1 MSIENVD
8 TGGPEA
14 DKRLDEVLIQDDRLS
29 SGAASAVQADD
40 SGEASP
46 LTTLKS
52 IVLSMDWEI
61 SDAILIEFIQELIRL
76 KTVFQEDAI
85 LVKCLQLLEA
95 IGKYILQK
103 KAQTHPDSIR
113 LLQSIYRDLE
123 ILLLSKGVS
132 ETARRNILADEI
144 AQFKRLKEKLTESSK
159 SASGDYFRKPERP
172 FGYSEPLASGS
183 QPQVRTGQ
191 ESAPMPPH
199 EAFLYAIEEMK
210 KTIQAEFGA
219 IRAELKL
226 WRKER

>member
-1 MSIENVD
+1 MSMENVD
-8 TGGPEA
+8 TGSLEA
-14 DKRLDEVLIQDDRLS
+14 DKRLDEIPIQEERS
-29 SGAASAVQADD
+29 TGPTSAVQMDD
-40 SGEASP
+40 SRQASP

-61 SDAILIEFIQELIRL
+61 SDAILTDFIQELNRL
-76 KTVFQEDAI
+76 KTVLKDDGI
-85 LVKCLQLLEA
+85 LLKCLQLLEA

-132 ETARRNILADEI
+132 ETARRNILADQI
-144 AQFKRLKEKLTESSK
+144 AQFKRLKEKLAEPLKPSP
-159 SASGDYFRKPERP
+159 GDTFRKAEKP
-172 FGYSEPLASGS
+172 FGYAAPLAAES
-183 QPQVRTGQ
+183 QVQVK
-191 ESAPMPPH
+191 SAPDQETMPPH
-199 EAFLYAIEEMK
+199 EAFLFAIEEMK
-210 KTIQAEFGA
+210 KVIQTEFGA

>member
-8 TGGPEA
+8 TGSPEI
-14 DKRLDEVLIQDDRLS
+14 DKRLDELLIQEDRP
-29 SGAASAVQADD
+29 SGLTSAVQADD
-40 SGEASP
+40 TREASQ

-61 SDAILIEFIQELIRL
+61 SDAILAEFIQELNRL
-76 KTVFQEDAI
+76 KTVFKDDGI
-85 LVKCLQLLEA
+85 LLKCLQLLEA

-132 ETARRNILADEI
+132 ETARRSIVADEI
-144 AQFKRLKEKLTESSK
+144 AQFKRLKEKLTEPSK
-159 SASGDYFRKPERP
+159 SSSGDYSRNAEKPL
-172 FGYSEPLASGS
+172 GYTVPLISES
-183 QPQVRTGQ
+183 QPHVGTVP
-191 ESAPMPPH
+191 ENEPMAPH
-199 EAFLYAIEEMK
+199 EAFLYAVDEMK

>member
-1 MSIENVD
+1 MSMENVD
-8 TGGPEA
+8 TGGPGG
-14 DKRLDEVLIQDDRLS
+14 DKRLDEILTPEES
-29 SGAASAVQADD
+29 SPGLTSAVQIDESRA
-40 SGEASP
+40 ASP

-61 SDAILIEFIQELIRL
+61 SDAILTEFIQELSRL
-76 KTVFQEDAI
+76 KTVLRDDGI
-85 LVKCLQLLEA
+85 LLKCLQLLEA

-123 ILLLSKGVS
+123 ILLLSKGIS

-144 AQFKRLKEKLTESSK
+144 AQFKRLKDKLTEPSK
-159 SASGDYFRKPERP
+159 SSSGDYFRKTEKP
-172 FGYSEPLASGS
+172 FGYSAPSAAGS
-183 QPQVRTGQ
+183 QPQFKA
-191 ESAPMPPH
+191 APEPETMPPH
-199 EAFLYAIEEMK
+199 EAFLYAVEEMK